1 MTTVY
6 MVRHAEAEGN
16 LYRRVHGWYN
26 SLITDNGYRQIA
38 ALRGRFADIHIDAVY
53 SSDLFRNNDHR
64 QSGSHLSHGLELH
77 TDPGLR
83 EISLGAWE
91 DKPWGELE
99 RCDAM
104 NLIRFNHSSPDFR
117 VEGGETFAQVQARLK
132 GVGAPPGGGPPGPD
146 DRPVLPRHRH
156 PLPPGGTSCGG
167 WDLGEMDGLGHSDNT
182 AVTCLEVEG
191 ERTRTVFENDNSHLP
206 DEISTLARQ
215 RWWKERDG
223 TSGDAN
229 LWFRP
234 LNLKKEGTV
243 YRTARHEARAGCNG
257 SAVPSRRGR
266 VPEGRPALLKRAPE
280 RAVMCAM
287 QRDETA
293 GLLQMDLDRGAA
305 EGVGYIPFLYMDPAH
320 RRQGLGVQ
328 LLGQAVSTYRPL
340 GRDRLRLCCAPDNG
354 IAQRFCQKWLLVK
367 MGEEPGARGPLDVLE
382 KYIGFEAKES

>member
-53 SSDLFRNNDHR
+53 SSDLFRTMTTAKAVY
-64 QSGSHLSHGLELH
+64 LSHGLELH

-132 GVGAPPGGGPPGPD
+132 GTVLRLAAAHPGQTIALFSHGTAIRCLQAALRGLGP
-146 DRPVLPRHRH
+146 
-156 PLPPGGTSCGG
+156 
-167 WDLGEMDGLGHSDNT
+167 GEMDGLGHSDNT

-243 YRTARHEARAGCNG
+243 YRSARHEAWQDVNG
-257 SAVPSRRGR
+257 PAVPFDGDAFRGTPCAAGNGPR
-266 VPEGRPALLKRAPE
+266 SGR
-280 RAVMCAM
+280 
-287 QRDETA
+287 
-293 GLLQMDLDRGAA
+293 
-305 EGVGYIPFLYMDPAH
+305 
-320 RRQGLGVQ
+320 
-328 LLGQAVSTYRPL
+328 
-340 GRDRLRLCCAPDNG
+340 
-354 IAQRFCQKWLLVK
+354 
-367 MGEEPGARGPLDVLE
+367 
-382 KYIGFEAKES
+382 

>member
-1 MTTVY
+1 MTRIY
-6 MVRHAEAEGN
+6 IIRHAEAEGN
-16 LYRRVHGWYN
+16 LYRRVHGWYD

-38 ALRGRFADIHIDAVY
+38 ALANRFQNIPIDAVY
-53 SSDLFRNNDHR
+53 ASDLFRTKTTAGAVC
-64 QSGSHLSHGLELH
+64 QPKGLPLR
-77 TDPGLR
+77 TRPDLR
-83 EISLGAWE
+83 EIGLGIWE
-91 DKPWGELE
+91 DCTWGDLARRDGE
-99 RCDAM
+99 RLRIFNAM
-104 NLIRFNHSSPDFR
+104 SPAFA
-117 VEGGETFAQVQARLK
+117 VEGGETFWQVQERVLRAVLEIAADHPGQSVAVFSHGSAIRCLQGAVRGLK
-132 GVGAPPGGGPPGPD
+132 PGELD
-146 DRPVLPRHRH
+146 A
-156 PLPPGGTSCGG
+156 
-167 WDLGEMDGLGHSDNT
+167 LGHSDNT

-191 ERTRTVFENDNSHLP
+191 DTARIVFENDNSHLP

-243 YRTARHEARAGCNG
+243 YRTARHEAWQDVNG
-257 SAVPSRRGR
+257 PAVPFDGDAFQRD
-266 VPEGRPALLKRAPE
+266 ALRCWKRAPE

-354 IAQRFCQKWLLVK
+354 IAQRFYQKYGFVK

>member
-53 SSDLFRNNDHR
+53 SSDLFRTMTTAKAVY
-64 QSGSHLSHGLELH
+64 LSHGLELH

-132 GVGAPPGGGPPGPD
+132 GTVLRLAAAHPGQTIALFSHGTAIRCLQAALRGLGP
-146 DRPVLPRHRH
+146 
-156 PLPPGGTSCGG
+156 
-167 WDLGEMDGLGHSDNT
+167 GEMDGLGHSDNT

-215 RWWKERDG
+215 SWWRKGPNKGEDV
-223 TSGDAN
+223 N

-234 LNLKKEGTV
+234 LDREKDREAYLAARRDAWISIHGADVPFDGPAFWEGALQV
-243 YRTARHEARAGCNG
+243 MDQDPW
-257 SAVPSRRGR
+257 AVT
-266 VPEGRPALLKRAPE
+266 
-280 RAVMCAM
+280 AVMA
-287 QRDETA
+287 REEFA
-293 GLLQMDLDRGAA
+293 GLLQLSPQRCQEEGAGFLSLCYLTPAFRGK
-305 EGVGYIPFLYMDPAH
+305 
-320 RRQGLGVQ
+320 GLGVQ
-328 LLGQAVSTYRPL
+328 LLGQAVSFYRPK
-340 GRDRLRLCCAPDNG
+340 GRTSLRLRCSAANEPV
-354 IAQRFCQKWLLVK
+354 QRFCAKHDFHK
-367 MGEEPGARGPLDVLE
+367 AGEEQVGGRTLDILE
-382 KYIGFEAKES
+382 KYIGMGEPAGRTV

>member
-53 SSDLFRNNDHR
+53 SSDLFRTMTTAKAVY
-64 QSGSHLSHGLELH
+64 LSHGLELH

-132 GVGAPPGGGPPGPD
+132 GTVLRLAAAHPGQTIALFSHGTAIRCLQAALRGLGP
-146 DRPVLPRHRH
+146 
-156 PLPPGGTSCGG
+156 
-167 WDLGEMDGLGHSDNT
+167 GEMDGLGHSDNT
-182 AVTCLEVEG
+182 AVSCLKWDGAAFQLAFEG
-191 ERTRTVFENDNSHLP
+191 DNSHLDP
-206 DEISTLARQ
+206 AISTLARQ
-215 RWWKERDG
+215 SWWRRDG
-223 TSGDAN
+223 KRAEDVN

-234 LNLKKEGTV
+234 LDLERESQT
-243 YRTARHEARAGCNG
+243 YYEARREAWITVHGEDTPFDGESFLQDARLHCGRTPWGVTCAMAGDRMAG
-257 SAVPSRRGR
+257 
-266 VPEGRPALLKRAPE
+266 LIQLDPE
-280 RAVMCAM
+280 RYAK
-287 QRDETA
+287 D
-293 GLLQMDLDRGAA
+293 GA
-305 EGVGYIPFLYMDPAH
+305 GYIPFCYIVPQLRA
-320 RRQGLGVQ
+320 QGLGVQ
-328 LLGQAVSTYRPL
+328 LIGQAVSFYRPL
-340 GRDRLRLCCAPDNG
+340 GRQYLRLRCASYNTP
-354 IAQRFCQKWLLVK
+354 AQHFYQRYGFYKI
-367 MGEEPGARGPLDVLE
+367 GEEQGSRVPLDILE
-382 KYIGFEAKES
+382 KYIGYDR